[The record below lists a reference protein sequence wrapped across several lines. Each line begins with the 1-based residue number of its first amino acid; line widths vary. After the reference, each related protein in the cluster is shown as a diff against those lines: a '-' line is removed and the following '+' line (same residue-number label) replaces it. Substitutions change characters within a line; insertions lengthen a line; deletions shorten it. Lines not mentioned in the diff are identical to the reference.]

1 MPGTHL
7 AADSERVEHV
17 SVTGE
22 VIEVVTRFEL
32 RRRRLRHRCTYIAV
46 VTTDRRIVVH
56 RRADWKDVYP
66 GYWDLCFGGI
76 CGVGEPW
83 LPAAQREL
91 LEEAGLT
98 GELLDLGPV
107 TYPSS
112 LQTESSDV
120 TGSIV
125 GRVFLLESDSVPTC
139 PDGEVVEI
147 DWVPL
152 AYLDRWLTT
161 RSVCP
166 DSATVVPPLLHRWY
180 PFR

>member
-22 VIEVVTRFEL
+22 VIEVVTRSEL

-56 RRADWKDVYP
+56 RRADWKDVFP

-91 LEEAGLT
+91 LEEVLHET
-98 GELLDLGPV
+98 ISELRMEIADTDSHDYRLRLHQREDMLK
-107 TYPSS
+107 
-112 LQTESSDV
+112 Q
-120 TGSIV
+120 
-125 GRVFLLESDSVPTC
+125 LLKRLNVE
-139 PDGEVVEI
+139 VEI
-147 DWVPL
+147 ENL
-152 AYLDRWLTT
+152 
-161 RSVCP
+161 
-166 DSATVVPPLLHRWY
+166 
-180 PFR
+180 